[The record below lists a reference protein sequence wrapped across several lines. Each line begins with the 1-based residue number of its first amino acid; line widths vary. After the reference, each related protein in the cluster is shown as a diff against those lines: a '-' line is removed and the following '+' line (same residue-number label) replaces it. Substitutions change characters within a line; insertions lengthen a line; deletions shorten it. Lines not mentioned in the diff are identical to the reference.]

1 LVQSAYAREVEAA
14 ADLYGVELMLRI
26 GGDPRAFAAIL
37 DRIAGAIEPGFKILL
52 DHPQTKD
59 RVAAI
64 MAAVATQPAPA
75 QPLIL
80 PSAWAALKRI
90 CG

>member
-1 LVQSAYAREVEAA
+1 MS
-14 ADLYGVELMLRI
+14 RI
-26 GGDPRAFAAIL
+26 GGDPRALGAIL
-37 DRIAGAIEPGFKILL
+37 ERIAGAIEPGLKILL

-64 MAAVATQPAPA
+64 NAGARPPSAA
-75 QPLIL
+75 QPLL
-80 PSAWAALKRI
+80 DAAEWAALKRI